1 MIDKSIGLLLAI
13 VFSTNITAI
22 GAMLGGQSQTKPAG
36 QNEAVRLRT
45 ELVQV
50 QVVVT
55 DKQGRVIEEL
65 KKEDF
70 ELLEQGRPQDVS
82 FFSEERVGA
91 QPERTPGAA
100 DRDQVAGR
108 PAGAA
113 RSAKQSRS
121 IVFFL
126 DTLHLSGPGL
136 IGARL
141 SVKQFVDEQMTD
153 QDTVVVATSSGVFG
167 IFQNPARNRLA
178 LDRLIERISDF
189 DASDQSNFTPYLAA
203 MVKQGDRA
211 AAEVAAQVM
220 ITEEGGGTSFGPI
233 DARLVVLKA
242 SEVLEIASYKRQST
256 LSVLS
261 AVAERLAGMPG
272 QRLLMLLSDGFS
284 MRNTYGLSDTGDVQ
298 SAISKAV
305 RSGVIIY
312 SIDVKGLEVAAEFD
326 ASRRSITGGSKIIGR
341 LSSYLSASAKDRQD
355 GINTLAQDTGG
366 KAFFNTNDLKGALQK
381 AIDLNRTYY
390 TLAYYPPDDK
400 GNKEFRRITVRVKS
414 HPEYNVRAQ
423 KGYFASDLKK
433 AEEKELAQ
441 SPQQRLLT
449 AIAKP
454 LPVGD
459 IGVSASADYLEVGT
473 GGEQVSLQAQ
483 IDGTN
488 LSFREQNGRLLIELE
503 LAAVV
508 YDRTG
513 KPVNTITETI
523 RGAMSFGE
531 VEAGK
536 RTGFHYSKRIA
547 LKPGLYNIRLGL
559 WEVGTDRVGTA
570 ATWLEVPNLGQGKL
584 TLSSILL
591 TKDSVE
597 TATPQGSAG
606 VAGTAPLGVAYY
618 KTGSPVLYYL
628 MIYNAR
634 GESDLT
640 MQWEIAEAGKVIHR
654 TEWQPVAS
662 RLIGRDKKGIEI
674 GGQLAQT
681 LQPGLYELRI
691 SITDSKSKQTAQRTV
706 SFAIEG

>member
-1 MIDKSIGLLLAI
+1 MIYKTIGLLLAI
-13 VFSTNITAI
+13 IFSANITAI
-22 GAMLGGQSQTKPAG
+22 SAMLGGQSQTKPAG
-36 QNEAVRLRT
+36 QNETVRLRT

-70 ELLEQGRPQDVS
+70 ELLEQGRPQEVS

-91 QPERTPGAA
+91 QPNRQATPNT
-100 DRDQVAGR
+100 DQVAER
-108 PAGAA
+108 PTGAPG
-113 RSAKQSRS
+113 SAKQLRS
-121 IVFFL
+121 IVLFF
-126 DTLHLSGPGL
+126 DTLHLSGPSL
-136 IGARL
+136 IRARL
-141 SVKQFVDEQMTD
+141 SVKQFVDERMTD

-167 IFQNPARNRLA
+167 VFQNPSQNRQPL
-178 LDRLIERISDF
+178 LRLIERISNF
-189 DASDQSNFTPYLAA
+189 DASGQSNFTPYLSA

-211 AAEVAAQVM
+211 AYEVAAQVF
-220 ITEEGGGTSFGPI
+220 ITEELGGVSLGPGI
-233 DARLVVLKA
+233 EPMVRAKA

-261 AVAERLAGMPG
+261 AVAERVMGMPG
-272 QRLLMLLSDGFS
+272 QRLLILMSDGFS
-284 MRNTYGLSDTGDVQ
+284 MRNHYGVPDTGDVQ

-326 ASRRSITGGSKIIGR
+326 ASRRGVTGGSKIIGR
-341 LSSYLSASAKDRQD
+341 FSSYMSASAKDRQD
-355 GINTLAQDTGG
+355 GINALAQDTGG

-381 AIDLNRTYY
+381 AIDLNRIYY

-400 GNKEFRRITVRVKS
+400 GAKEFRRITVRVKS

-441 SPQQRLLT
+441 SSQQRLLN

-454 LPVGD
+454 LPVAD
-459 IGVSASADYLEVGT
+459 IGVIASADYLEVGT
-473 GGEQVSLQAQ
+473 DGEQVSLQAL
-483 IDGTN
+483 IDGTK
-488 LSFREQNGRLLIELE
+488 LTYREQNGRLLIELD

-513 KPVNTITETI
+513 KPVNTVTETI
-523 RGAMSFGE
+523 RGALS
-531 VEAGK
+531 VAEAEAAK

-559 WEVGTDRVGTA
+559 REAGTDRVGTA

-597 TATPQGSAG
+597 TAIPRGPAG
-606 VAGTAPLGVAYY
+606 GAGTSATLGVAYY
-618 KTGSPVLYYL
+618 KTGSPVLYDL

-674 GGQLAQT
+674 GGQLKLT

-691 SITDSKSKQTAQRTV
+691 SVTDSKSKQTAQRTV
-706 SFAIEG
+706 AFAIDS

>member
-1 MIDKSIGLLLAI
+1 MIYKTIGLLLAI
-13 VFSTNITAI
+13 IFSTNITAI
-22 GAMLGGQSQTKPAG
+22 SAMPGGQSQTKPKDH
-36 QNEAVRLRT
+36 NETVRLRT

-70 ELLEQGRPQDVS
+70 ELLEQGRPQEVS
-82 FFSEERVGA
+82 FFSQERGGA
-91 QPERTPGAA
+91 QPDRQATPNT
-100 DRDQVAGR
+100 DQIAGR
-108 PAGAA
+108 PTSAVRPA
-113 RSAKQSRS
+113 RPLRS
-121 IVFFL
+121 IVLFL
-126 DTLHLSGPGL
+126 DTLHLSGPSL
-136 IGARL
+136 IRSKESL
-141 SVKQFVDEQMTD
+141 KQFVNEQITD
-153 QDTVVVATSSGVFG
+153 QDTVLVATSGGVFG
-167 IFQNPARNRLA
+167 VFQNPSQNRQSL
-178 LDRLIERISDF
+178 LRLIERISNF
-189 DASDQSNFTPYLAA
+189 DASGQSNFTPYLAA

-211 AAEVAAQVM
+211 AYEVAAQVL
-220 ITEEGGGTSFGPI
+220 ITEEFGGISLGPRI
-233 DARLVVLKA
+233 EPMVVAKA

-261 AVAERLAGMPG
+261 AVAERVMGMPG
-272 QRLLMLLSDGFS
+272 QRLLILLSDGFS
-284 MRNTYGLSDTGDVQ
+284 MRNHYGVPDTGDVQ

-326 ASRRSITGGSKIIGR
+326 ASRRSVTGGSQIIGR
-341 LSSYLSASAKDRQD
+341 LSSYMSGNAKDRQD
-355 GINTLAQDTGG
+355 GINALAQDTGG

-381 AIDLNRTYY
+381 AIDLNRIYY

-400 GNKEFRRITVRVKS
+400 GAKEFRRITVRVKS

-433 AEEKELAQ
+433 ADEKELAQ
-441 SPQQRLLT
+441 SPQQRLLN

-459 IGVSASADYLEVGT
+459 IRVSASADYLEVGT
-473 GGEQVSLQAQ
+473 DGEQVSLQAL
-483 IDGTN
+483 IDGTKLN
-488 LSFREQNGRLLIELE
+488 YREQNGRLLIELE

-513 KPVNTITETI
+513 KPVNTVTETI
-523 RGAMSFGE
+523 RGALSVTE
-531 VEAGK
+531 VEAAK

-559 WEVGTDRVGTA
+559 REAGTDRVGTA

-597 TATPQGSAG
+597 TATPQGPAG
-606 VAGTAPLGVAYY
+606 GAGTSATLGVAYY

-654 TEWQPVAS
+654 TEWQPVAA

-674 GGQLAQT
+674 GGQLT
-681 LQPGLYELRI
+681 LKLQPGLYELRI
-691 SITDSKSKQTAQRTV
+691 SVTDSKSKQTAQRTV
-706 SFAIEG
+706 AFAIEG